1 VAIEDEMDPDVLR
14 TAVSLRHMLEAT
26 LDAWRTTLPEEI
38 PLVAVVMTIVV
49 DVEGFGPINVCVSH
63 PADDPAVV
71 IKAAEQTA
79 DLLSETL

>member
-38 PLVAVVMTIVV
+38 PLVAVV
-49 DVEGFGPINVCVSH
+49 
-63 PADDPAVV
+63 